1 MAWLILLFWFAI
13 IYSTICR
20 INDKIKESKQ
30 KRLNKKH
37 GQVINLN
44 DLADGKKD
52 IKEQKN
58 VYMCGNCWWRVEEE
72 DKYCSHCWSSFVDK
86 KEKENSEYHYVW
98 VQFESIYHPN
108 TFYWK
113 TYTYKTKSNFSYHQI
128 IYVPTENWTK
138 KARVVNERLDPRS
151 ISYNLNNIRI
161 IPNDDNENINRWYK
175 NNLKKDRTS
184 RENRYYVN
192 SVRDDILREEREL
205 YRD

>member
-13 IYSTICR
+13 VYSIISR
-20 INDKIKESKQ
+20 INDKIKKNEQ

-44 DLADGKKD
+44 DQADGKND

-58 VYMCGNCWWRVEEE
+58 
-72 DKYCSHCWSSFVDK
+72 
-86 KEKENSEYHYVW
+86 EK
-98 VQFESIYHPN
+98 
-108 TFYWK
+108 
-113 TYTYKTKSNFSYHQI
+113 
-128 IYVPTENWTK
+128 
-138 KARVVNERLDPRS
+138 
-151 ISYNLNNIRI
+151 
-161 IPNDDNENINRWYK
+161 INKWYK
-175 NNLKKDRTS
+175 NNSKYKNHTS